1 MPHGTIRIG
10 QVEITALC
18 DVATVFPRRLPEAFP
33 ETPAEAWQEFRPRY
47 PDTFT
52 GEDGWLF
59 HVHCYL
65 IRDRGRTILVDIG
78 IGPPETIAAGWAGT
92 AGRLPEELAEAEA
105 APDDVEVVV
114 LTHLHLDHIG
124 WGMRAPTGAQPELY
138 FSNARYVVQ
147 RLDWEQ
153 FQDFG
158 DEEDRAAFDQQV
170 LPLDRLGVLEAID
183 GPRQLTPDVSVVS
196 TPGHTAGHQCV
207 LVESDGHRALLSGD
221 LTNHPAQ
228 VTEPR
233 WPSGGDMDR
242 ARAAETRTIW
252 LDRVESQGMALLTA
266 HYPMPF
272 GRLVR
277 EDGRRFVRPD

>member
-1 MPHGTIRIG
+1 MPHGTIKIG

-18 DVATVFPRRLPEAFP
+18 DAATRFPRALPEAFP
-33 ETPAEAWQEFRPRY
+33 ETPADAWDEFRPRY
-47 PDTFT
+47 PEAFI

-65 IRDRGRTILVDIG
+65 VRGGERTILVDTG
-78 IGPPETIAAGWAGT
+78 IGPPATVAAGWAGT
-92 AGRLPEELAEAEA
+92 PGRLPEELAETGVR
-105 APDDVEVVV
+105 PDEVDTVV

-124 WGMRAPTGAQPELY
+124 WGMRAPTGSQPGLS
-138 FSNARYVVQ
+138 FPNARFVVQ
-147 RLDWEQ
+147 RKDWEL

-158 DEEDRAAFDQQV
+158 DEEDRAAFEQQV
-170 LPLDRLGVLEAID
+170 APLDRLGVLDAIE
-183 GPRQLTPDVSVVS
+183 GSRQLTPGLTVVP
-196 TPGHTAGHQCV
+196 TPGHTPGHQCV
-207 LVESDGHRALLSGD
+207 LIESGGERALVSGD

-242 ARAAETRTIW
+242 ARAAESRSAW
-252 LDRVESQGMALLTA
+252 LDRVESQDMTLSTA

-272 GRLVR
+272 ARLIR
-277 EDGRRFVRPD
+277 EDGRRYVQGA

>member
-18 DVATVFPRRLPEAFP
+18 DVATTFPRRLPDAFP
-33 ETPAEAWQEFRPRY
+33 ETPTQAWEEFRPRY
-47 PDTFT
+47 PEAFI

-65 IRDRGRTILVDIG
+65 VRGEGRTVLVDTG
-78 IGPPETIAAGWAGT
+78 IGPPATIAAGWVGIP
-92 AGRLPEELAEAEA
+92 GRLPEELAEVGVD
-105 APDDVEVVV
+105 PTEVDLVV

-124 WGMRAPTGAQPELY
+124 WGVQRDSSPPTP
-138 FSNARYVVQ
+138 FFPKARYVVH
-147 RLDWEQ
+147 RLDIDMFRE
-153 FQDFG
+153 FG
-158 DEEDRAAFDQQV
+158 DEEDLAAFDQQIV
-170 LPLDRLGVLEAID
+170 PLDRSGALDAVEGTQEVMPGV
-183 GPRQLTPDVSVVS
+183 QVVPA
-196 TPGHTAGHQCV
+196 PGHTPGHQCV
-207 LVESDGHRALLSGD
+207 VVESGEDRALLSGD

-242 ARAAETRTIW
+242 SRAAETRAEW
-252 LDRVESQGMALLTA
+252 LDRVESEGMTLSTA

-272 GRLVR
+272 ARLLR
-277 EDGRRFVRPD
+277 EDGRRYVRPV